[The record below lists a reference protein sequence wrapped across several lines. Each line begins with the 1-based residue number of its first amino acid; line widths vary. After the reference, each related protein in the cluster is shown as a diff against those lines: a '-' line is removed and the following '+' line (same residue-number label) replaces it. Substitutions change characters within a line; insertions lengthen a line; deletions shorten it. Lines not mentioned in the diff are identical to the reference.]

1 MIDWLLFFKTNENF
15 SQVDIIFKRGN
26 SDKIYMRINEIID
39 SKNMREIENT
49 IINLINLYV
58 PVREH
63 VYIVLD
69 HKNISQYQLEKM
81 MPKLSSRVHQ
91 VIYANVT

>member
-1 MIDWLLFFKTNENF
+1 MIDWLLFFKTNKNF

>member
-1 MIDWLLFFKTNENF
+1 MIDWLLFFKTNKNF

-26 SDKIYMRINEIID
+26 SDKIYMRINEIVD

-69 HKNISQYQLEKM
+69 HENINQYQLEKM